1 MYKCIENLYL
11 GVEAKL
17 NTKQLM
23 IFKQFVEFQNENAVA
38 ESMNITQPTVTFHLK
53 NLNKNYGIPLYY
65 KKVNILN

>member
-1 MYKCIENLYL
+1 MYRENLYL
-11 GVEAKL
+11 GLKQVEYEAVDD
-17 NTKQLM
+17 
-23 IFKQFVEFQNENAVA
+23 FKQFVEFQNENAVA

>member
-1 MYKCIENLYL
+1 MYREIF

-53 NLNKNYGIPLYY
+53 NLNKTMAFLCII
-65 KKVNILN
+65 KR

>member
-1 MYKCIENLYL
+1 MYRENLYL

-53 NLNKNYGIPLYY
+53 NLNKTMAFLCII
-65 KKVNILN
+65 KR